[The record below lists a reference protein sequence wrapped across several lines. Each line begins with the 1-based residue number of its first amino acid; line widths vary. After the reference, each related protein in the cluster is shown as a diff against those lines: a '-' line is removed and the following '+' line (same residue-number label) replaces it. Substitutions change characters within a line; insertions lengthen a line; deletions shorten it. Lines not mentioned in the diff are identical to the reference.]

1 MSAAHTVRDESDVFE
16 LEALAF
22 GARHKD
28 SDDLLFVVEA
38 VSEQV
43 ARERVEEIAS
53 EFFGLDGAALV
64 LVLLEKAVNAVPNFL
79 EGFFQSLAGGN
90 SGATNQ
96 PVVSR
101 TLH

>member
-1 MSAAHTVRDESDVFE
+1 MSAARTVRDKADVFE
-16 LEALAF
+16 VEALAF

-43 ARERVEEIAS
+43 ARKRAEEVAG
-53 EFFGLDGAALV
+53 EFFGLDGDAVV
-64 LVLLEKAVNAVPNFL
+64 LVPLEKAVNAVPNFL
-79 EGFFQSLAGGN
+79 EGFFQSFVGGN
-90 SGATNQ
+90 RVATNQ
-96 PVVSR
+96 PVVPR